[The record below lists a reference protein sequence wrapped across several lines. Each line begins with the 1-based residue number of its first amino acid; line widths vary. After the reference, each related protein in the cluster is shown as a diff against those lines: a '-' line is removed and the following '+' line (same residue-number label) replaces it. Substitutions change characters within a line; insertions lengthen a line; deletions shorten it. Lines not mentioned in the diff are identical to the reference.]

1 MGGNFNGDRKLS
13 LADGFT
19 LLEILVTMAIL
30 TILGA
35 FAVPQWGNL
44 LSKYRLDSAARQ
56 VATELH
62 GAKNR
67 AMAQYRRVKLVFD
80 SPTTYTIQKEQN
92 PGEGDYTAISG
103 SKSLPLGITVIEFN
117 NTPTP
122 VFQTRGNASP
132 GATITLTNSKN
143 ETKEVVVALTGRIEI
158 R

>member
-1 MGGNFNGDRKLS
+1 MGGNFNGDGKLS
-13 LADGFT
+13 PADGFT
-19 LLEILVTMAIL
+19 LLEILVAMAIL
-30 TILGA
+30 AILAA

-62 GAKNR
+62 GARNR
-67 AMAQYRRVKLVFD
+67 AMAQYRRVMLVFD
-80 SPTTYTIQKEQN
+80 SSTSTYTIQKEQN
-92 PGEGDYTAISG
+92 PGVGDYTAISG
-103 SKSLPLGITVIEFN
+103 SKSLPLGITVAFN
-117 NTPTP
+117 KTP

-143 ETKEVVVALTGRIEI
+143 ETKEVAVALTGRIDI

>member
-1 MGGNFNGDRKLS
+1 MGGKFNGGGKLS
-13 LADGFT
+13 LAGGFT
-19 LLEILVTMAIL
+19 LLEILVVMAIF

-44 LSKYRLDSAARQ
+44 LAKYRLDSAARQ

-67 AMAQYRRVKLVFD
+67 AMAQYRRFKLVFD
-80 SPTTYTIQKEQN
+80 SPTTYTIQKEQT
-92 PGEGDYTAISG
+92 PGEGDYTATSG
-103 SKSLPLGITVIEFN
+103 AKSLPLGITVEFN
-117 NTPTP
+117 NTP

-132 GATITLTNSKN
+132 GATITLTNPNN
-143 ETKEVVVALTGRIEI
+143 ETKKVVVALTGRIEI

>member
-1 MGGNFNGDRKLS
+1 MGGNFNWDGKLR

-19 LLEILVTMAIL
+19 LLEILVAMAIL

-44 LSKYRLDSAARQ
+44 LAKYRLDSAARH

-62 GAKNR
+62 GARNR
-67 AMAQYRRVKLVFD
+67 AMAQYRRVRLVFD
-80 SPTTYTIQKEQN
+80 SPTTYTIQKEQT
-92 PGEGDYTAISG
+92 PGEKDYTAITG
-103 SKSLPLGITVIEFN
+103 SKSLPLGITAVFN
-117 NTPTP
+117 NTP

-132 GATITLTNSKN
+132 GATITLTNANN
-143 ETKEVVVALTGRIEI
+143 ETKEVAVHLTGRIDI

>member
-1 MGGNFNGDRKLS
+1 MGRKFNGDGKLS
-13 LADGFT
+13 QADGFT

-35 FAVPQWGNL
+35 FAVPQWGNF

-67 AMAQYRRVKLVFD
+67 AMAQYRRFKLVFD
-80 SPTTYTIQKEQN
+80 SSTSTYTIQKEQN
-92 PGEGDYTAISG
+92 PGEEDYTAISG
-103 SKSLPLGITVIEFN
+103 AKSLPIGITAVFN
-117 NTPTP
+117 NTP
-122 VFQTRGNASP
+122 VFQTRGNASS
-132 GATITLTNSKN
+132 GATITLSNSEN
-143 ETKEVVVALTGRIEI
+143 ETKEVVVHLTGRIDI

>member
-1 MGGNFNGDRKLS
+1 MGGKFNGVGKLS

-35 FAVPQWGNL
+35 FAVPQWGNRL
-44 LSKYRLDSAARQ
+44 AKYRLDSAARQ

-67 AMAQYRRVKLVFD
+67 AMAQYRRFKLVFD
-80 SPTTYTIQKEQN
+80 SPTTYTIQKEQT
-92 PGEGDYTAISG
+92 PGEGDYTATSG
-103 SKSLPLGITVIEFN
+103 AKSLPLGITVEFN
-117 NTPTP
+117 NTP

-132 GATITLTNSKN
+132 GATITLTNPNN
-143 ETKEVVVALTGRIEI
+143 ETKKVVVALTGRIEI

>member
-1 MGGNFNGDRKLS
+1 MGGNFNGDGKLS

-19 LLEILVTMAIL
+19 LLEILVAMAIL

-44 LSKYRLDSAARQ
+44 LAKYRLDSAARH

-62 GAKNR
+62 GARNR
-67 AMAQYRRVKLVFD
+67 AMAQYRRVRLVFD
-80 SPTTYTIQKEQN
+80 SPTTYTIQKEQT
-92 PGEGDYTAISG
+92 PGEKNYTAITG
-103 SKSLPLGITVIEFN
+103 SKSLPLGITAVFN
-117 NTPTP
+117 NTP

-132 GATITLTNSKN
+132 GATITLTNANN
-143 ETKEVVVALTGRIEI
+143 ETKEVAVHLTGRIDI

>member
-1 MGGNFNGDRKLS
+1 MGGKLNGGGKVS
-13 LADGFT
+13 QADGFT
-19 LLEILVTMAIL
+19 LIEILVTMAIL

-67 AMAQYRRVKLVFD
+67 AMAQYRRFKLVFD
-80 SPTTYTIQKEQN
+80 SSTSTYTIQKEQN

-103 SKSLPLGITVIEFN
+103 SKSLPLGITVEFN
-117 NTPTP
+117 NTP

-132 GATITLTNSKN
+132 GATITLTNTKN
-143 ETKEVVVALTGRIEI
+143 ETKEVAVALTGRIEI

>member
-19 LLEILVTMAIL
+19 LLEILVAMAIL

-44 LSKYRLDSAARQ
+44 LAKYRLDSAARH

-62 GAKNR
+62 GARNR
-67 AMAQYRRVKLVFD
+67 AMAQYRRVRLVFD
-80 SPTTYTIQKEQN
+80 SPTTYTIQKEQT
-92 PGEGDYTAISG
+92 PGEKDYTAITG
-103 SKSLPLGITVIEFN
+103 SKSLPLGITAVFN
-117 NTPTP
+117 NTP

-132 GATITLTNSKN
+132 GATITLTNANN
-143 ETKEVVVALTGRIEI
+143 ETKEVAVHLTGRIDI

>member
-1 MGGNFNGDRKLS
+1 MGGKFNGGGKLS
-13 LADGFT
+13 QADGFT
-19 LLEILVTMAIL
+19 LIEILVTMAIL

-44 LSKYRLDSAARQ
+44 LAKYRLDSAARQ

-67 AMAQYRRVKLVFD
+67 AMAQYRRFKLVFD
-80 SPTTYTIQKEQN
+80 SPTTYTIQKEQT
-92 PGEGDYTAISG
+92 PGEGDYTATSG
-103 SKSLPLGITVIEFN
+103 DKSLPLGITVEFN
-117 NTPTP
+117 NTP

-132 GATITLTNSKN
+132 GATITLTNPNN
-143 ETKEVVVALTGRIEI
+143 ETKKVVVALTGRIEI

>member
-62 GAKNR
+62 GVKNR
-67 AMAQYRRVKLVFD
+67 AMAQYRRVRLVFD
-80 SPTTYTIQKEQN
+80 SPTTYIIQKEQT
-92 PGEGDYTAISG
+92 PGEEDYTAISG
-103 SKSLPLGITVIEFN
+103 SKSLPLGITAVFN
-117 NTPTP
+117 NTP

-132 GATITLTNSKN
+132 GATITLSNS
-143 ETKEVVVALTGRIEI
+143 ESDTKEVVVSLTGRIDI

>member
-1 MGGNFNGDRKLS
+1 MGGKFNGGGKLS
-13 LADGFT
+13 QADGFT
-19 LLEILVTMAIL
+19 LIEILVTMAIL

-44 LSKYRLDSAARQ
+44 LAKYRLDSAARQ

-67 AMAQYRRVKLVFD
+67 AMAQYRRFKLVFD
-80 SPTTYTIQKEQN
+80 SPTTYTIQKEQT
-92 PGEGDYTAISG
+92 PGEGDYTATSG
-103 SKSLPLGITVIEFN
+103 AKSLPLGITVEFN
-117 NTPTP
+117 NTP

-132 GATITLTNSKN
+132 GATITLTNPNN
-143 ETKEVVVALTGRIEI
+143 ETKKVVVALTGRIEI